1 MEYIKIRLGDE
12 FDKIGSRFEETIED
26 MFRSMGPI
34 FCLAERS
41 WKPAMDIYE
50 TEDEII
56 VLAEVAGVG
65 KDCLDIEVNSK
76 AIKISGNRNEVP
88 KMESCKY
95 RLAEI
100 QYGSFERILIL
111 PALIDQD
118 KVDASFQDG
127 FLKIRLIKKPMERTI
142 KIPISDD

>member
-1 MEYIKIRLGDE
+1 MEYIKIRFGDE

-26 MFRSMGPI
+26 MFRSMGPM

-50 TEDEII
+50 TKDEII
-56 VLAEVAGVG
+56 ILAEVAGVS
-65 KDCLDIEVNSK
+65 KDKIDIEVNSK
-76 AIKISGNRNEVP
+76 AIKISGCRNEVP
-88 KMESCKY
+88 KMESCNY

-111 PALIDQD
+111 PAFIDQD
-118 KVDASFQDG
+118 NVDASFQDG
-127 FLKIRLIKKPMERTI
+127 FLKIRLVKKPIERKI
-142 KIPISDD
+142 QIPISDD

>member
-34 FCLAERS
+34 FCLTERT
-41 WKPAMDIYE
+41 WKPSIDLYE
-50 TEDEII
+50 TANEIVI
-56 VLAEVAGVG
+56 LAEVAGVS

-76 AIKISGNRNEVP
+76 AIKISGNRNEPP
-88 KMESCKY
+88 KRESCKY

-100 QYGSFERILIL
+100 QYGIFERILIL
-111 PALIDQD
+111 PAFIDPD

-127 FLKIRLIKKPMERTI
+127 FLKIRLLKKPMEKTI
-142 KIPISDD
+142 KIPIADD

>member
-34 FCLAERS
+34 FCLTERTWRPS
-41 WKPAMDIYE
+41 IDLYE
-50 TEDEII
+50 TNDEIVI
-56 VLAEVAGVG
+56 LAEVAGVS
-65 KDCLDIEVNSK
+65 KDRLDIEVNSK

-88 KMESCKY
+88 KRESCKY

-100 QYGSFERILIL
+100 QYGIFERILIL
-111 PALIDQD
+111 PAFIDPD
-118 KVDASFQDG
+118 KVDATFQDG
-127 FLKIRLIKKPMERTI
+127 FLKIRLLKKPMEKTI
-142 KIPISDD
+142 KIPIADD